1 MRWRGPSSEP
11 WSPLFQRTRRLPKRL
26 LGRSS
31 RGLRRSPELWCWH
44 CRDRLRRSGGP
55 HRTPHLPAV
64 GFLFVELFGEV
75 CGANIFVAHALGH
88 DAVVESDNGVAAA
101 LFREPRIPAAFR
113 CLRRGPLD

>member
-1 MRWRGPSSEP
+1 VGCAVARSCGAGIAGTDCGAAEG
-11 WSPLFQRTRRLPKRL
+11 RT
-26 LGRSS
+26 GR
-31 RGLRRSPELWCWH
+31 
-44 CRDRLRRSGGP
+44 
-55 HRTPHLPAV
+55 HLPAV